1 MTNAN
6 CVPDAFMSK
15 AEIYKQRG
23 ETALATFSYTQAI
36 KVKPDDA
43 EIYFKRAKMYEKMG
57 EVLLAMEDY
66 AKVSPIKQ
74 YKYCRFEFTDGN
86 TSAYKVMLIDDNY
99 CHNCDNLPR
108 LHLP

>member
-23 ETALATFSYTQAI
+23 ETALAAFSYTQVI

-57 EVLLAMEDY
+57 EVPLAMEDY
-66 AKVSPIKQ
+66 AKVSPMNQ
-74 YKYCRFEFTDGN
+74 YTYCKFKFTVGN
-86 TSAYKVMLIDDNY
+86 TSA
-99 CHNCDNLPR
+99 
-108 LHLP
+108 